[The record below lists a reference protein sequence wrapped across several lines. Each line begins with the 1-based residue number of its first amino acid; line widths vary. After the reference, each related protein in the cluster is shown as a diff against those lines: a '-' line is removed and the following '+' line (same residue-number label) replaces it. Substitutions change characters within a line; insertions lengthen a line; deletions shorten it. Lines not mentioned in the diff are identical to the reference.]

1 MTAPKPILT
10 GEVIIDVPFHDVD
23 SMGIVWHGHYV
34 KYLEI
39 ARTAMM
45 REVDLDF
52 QQMKDWGVMWP
63 IVGCTMKFIRPLLYG
78 QKVRVRAELQEYLN
92 RIRITYLLTDAETG
106 AKINKAETI
115 QMAVVH
121 DTGELLFECPP
132 QLTEAI
138 QKGLK

>member
-1 MTAPKPILT
+1 MKPILT

>member
-1 MTAPKPILT
+1 MKPILT

-45 REVDLDF
+45 REVNLDF

>member
-45 REVDLDF
+45 REVNLDF

-63 IVGCTMKFIRPLLYG
+63 IVGCTMKFVRPLLYG

-132 QLTEAI
+132 QLSEAI